1 MNIKS
6 FIYSAVVVAIV
17 AVFSVEIYQQLNPK
31 KAKSSRLQCHENVT
45 VFERIYHK
53 DLVQKVQNAVKAG
66 NITVNTRIE
75 KSQYM
80 TTQLFEHISQEQI
93 EQKILTHFASKKTMP
108 SSDDNVVIDILI
120 YENDKK
126 DPKKKNADAKK
137 YAGYLTFEYKID
149 AKVVYRF
156 QIDFMD
162 MQARDID
169 DRIDCA
175 VQSVMSIK
183 G

>member
-6 FIYSAVVVAIV
+6 ILYWAVIVAIV

-31 KAKSSRLQCHENVT
+31 KAKSSRLQCHEKVT

-53 DLVQKVQNAVKAG
+53 DLVQNVQNAIKAG
-66 NITVNTRIE
+66 NVALQSRVQ

-80 TTQLFEHISQEQI
+80 NTQLFEHISQETI
-93 EQKILTHFASKKTMP
+93 EQKILTSFASQKT
-108 SSDDNVVIDILI
+108 SSKSDDKVAIDLLI
-120 YENDKK
+120 YENDKD
-126 DPKKKNADAKK
+126 DPKKKSAEAKK

-169 DRIDCA
+169 ERIKCA
-175 VQSVMSIK
+175 VQSVMSI
-183 G
+183 